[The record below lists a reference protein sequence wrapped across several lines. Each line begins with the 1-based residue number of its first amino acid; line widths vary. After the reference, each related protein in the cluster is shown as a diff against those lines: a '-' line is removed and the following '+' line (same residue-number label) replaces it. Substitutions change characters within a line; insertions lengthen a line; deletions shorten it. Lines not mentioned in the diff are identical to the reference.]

1 MVMMAV
7 VVLLGAAGA
16 VFYLRQRR
24 RTRSEQVSDPPR
36 RRARRE
42 VVTGSY
48 RLPGVR
54 ALVTGAAAAVLPAGA
69 AGCGAS
75 GGSSAGSSEATIS
88 TATASASTDDQRA
101 AAPDSTRRRYVAAV
115 NRFVDCMRANG
126 FAAMPRP
133 DPQGNLPSDNM
144 QLMLGSP
151 QGERAFNS
159 CLIAG
164 YAVTSLRQQLGL
176 PTG

>member
-1 MVMMAV
+1 
-7 VVLLGAAGA
+7 
-16 VFYLRQRR
+16 
-24 RTRSEQVSDPPR
+24 
-36 RRARRE
+36 
-42 VVTGSY
+42 VTGPY
-48 RLPGVR
+48 RLPGAR
-54 ALVTGAAAAVLPAGA
+54 ALMTGAAAAVLAAGA

-75 GGSSAGSSEATIS
+75 GGSSAGRADATTS
-88 TATASASTDDQRA
+88 TATASPSTGDQRA
-101 AAPDSTRRRYVAAV
+101 AAPDSIRRRYVAAV

-133 DPQGNLPSDNM
+133 DLQGNLPSDIM

-151 QGERAFNS
+151 RGERAFNS

-164 YAVTSLRQQLGL
+164 YAVASLRQQLGL